1 MNLVKRILVTLL
13 KLLLDKLNPLVPSK
27 PGILLL
33 NLRQPP
39 RLKCRIRS
47 LESALG
53 VAIDLAGVPA
63 RQRERIERVVDTSGV
78 QGRLGLGAGRVVVEL
93 G

>member
-1 MNLVKRILVTLL
+1 MNLVKRILITLL

-27 PGILLL
+27 PGVLLL

-39 RLKCRIRS
+39 RFKCRIRS

-53 VAIDLAGVPA
+53 MAVDLAGVPA
-63 RQRERIERVVDTSGV
+63 RQRECIEGVVDTRGV
-78 QGRLGLGAGRVVVEL
+78 QSRLGLGTGPLVIEL